1 MILTE
6 KILRVFTLKK
16 EAVLLDSWLYILK
29 STLAIAAGY
38 YLGSMFNVTRLD
50 MVSVLLG
57 VMYNLEATN
66 ISAVKNGIDQLFA
79 SFLGAVATGVLV
91 YLLGVN
97 VMTIALGMGLT
108 IYISIKINYRSVSA
122 VAIFTSIY
130 MTQLIQV
137 DPLGN
142 PNILLTIRIRIFA
155 LGLGILIA
163 VIFNFIFSYLYY
175 RKIINKRLEF
185 IKLKS
190 LAVLKLTRNYF
201 DAKHTESTIHYDHAF
216 TSAFADI
223 ESVRTN
229 ILAMKQEAVMPYNIM
244 EKENI
249 LVAEEMATS
258 LKTIVHLAY
267 DLCLIKDKR
276 NLMLTDEV
284 TKPLGELIHALEKH
298 DFQHLM
304 NETPEEYRMTT
315 LNRVPSNE
323 VGEKARALHNLDLMR
338 IEYERIEE
346 NIKKIKDQIK

>member
-1 MILTE
+1 ME
-6 KILRVFTLKK
+6 KIIKTFTLKK

-29 STLAIAAGY
+29 SMLAIAAGY
-38 YLGSMFNVTRLD
+38 FLGSMFNVTRLD

-66 ISAVKNGIDQLFA
+66 ISAVKNGINQLLA
-79 SFLGAVATGVLV
+79 SFLGAMTTGILV

-97 VMTIALGMGLT
+97 ILTIALGMGLT

-137 DPLGN
+137 DVLGN
-142 PNILLTIRIRIFA
+142 PSILLTIRIRIFA

-163 VIFNFIFSYLYY
+163 IIFNFIFSFLYY
-175 RKIINKRLEF
+175 KKIVYKRLEY

-190 LAVLKLTRNYF
+190 LTALKLTRDYVEAK
-201 DAKHTESTIHYDHAF
+201 DAELSIPYDSTF

-223 ESVRTN
+223 ESVRSN
-229 ILAMKQEAVMPYNIM
+229 IFAMKQESVMPYNSI

-249 LVAEEMATS
+249 ILAEKMTTS
-258 LKTIVHLAY
+258 LKIIVHMAY
-267 DLCLIKDKR
+267 DLCFVKDTW
-276 NLMLTDEV
+276 NLEFSKIETQ
-284 TKPLGELIHALEKH
+284 PLNELINSLEKH
-298 DFQHLM
+298 DFQNLK
-304 NETPEEYRMTT
+304 NEAHRDYPIQSSASIF
-315 LNRVPSNE
+315 SNE
-323 VGEKARALHNLDLMR
+323 DNEKARALHSLDLML

-346 NIKKIKDQIK
+346 NIKKIRV